1 MPYFSVLGILKYDS
15 LVGQLTTV
23 DPTSGL
29 SDLWKCSAAMFYWLT
44 MMPYGSWLHTYT
56 GLKTWDVK
64 SSDNDNDH
72 QVVNKLKRWGES
84 RCRPGAATCQ
94 SCSDCSWKLV
104 NGSGIPDLQLCLCL
118 CRCGCLCL
126 CDLFVF
132 AFAFPPLALPP
143 LSCSSTLPS
152 RLVREPDCHIET
164 FATRQCQQL
173 KMTQTLGSLTNFVT
187 PKQSGV
193 PGESSGNGHRSY
205 WRMQGANSASKSSS
219 RSSSG
224 RSNISRHSSGS
235 RGCKVLT
242 PASSFPTSS
251 HKDNWNIDQTW
262 NLGQNNEPVQV

>member
-1 MPYFSVLGILKYDS
+1 MKAG
-15 LVGQLTTV
+15 
-23 DPTSGL
+23 
-29 SDLWKCSAAMFYWLT
+29 AA
-44 MMPYGSWLHTYT
+44 
-56 GLKTWDVK
+56 
-64 SSDNDNDH
+64 
-72 QVVNKLKRWGES
+72 QV
-84 RCRPGAATCQ
+84 PATCQ

-132 AFAFPPLALPP
+132 AFVFPPLALPP
-143 LSCSSTLPS
+143 FNCSSTLPS
-152 RLVREPDCHIET
+152 MSVREPGYHIET
-164 FATRQCQQL
+164 LATIWQCQQL

-193 PGESSGNGHRSY
+193 LGESSGNGHRSY
-205 WRMQGANSASKSSS
+205 WRMQGANSASRGISGGSRSSS

-224 RSNISRHSSGS
+224 SRGS
-235 RGCKVLT
+235 IGGTRGCKVLT